1 MLVVEVVT
9 NTVIL
14 IVTFVMFARWKRIKK
29 MGFLEKLN
37 LHVPFPLIPVF
48 VSNLWVFNVD
58 FDF

>member
-37 LHVPFPLIPVF
+37 LHVPFPLIPIF
-48 VSNLWVFNVD
+48 VSMS
-58 FDF
+58 